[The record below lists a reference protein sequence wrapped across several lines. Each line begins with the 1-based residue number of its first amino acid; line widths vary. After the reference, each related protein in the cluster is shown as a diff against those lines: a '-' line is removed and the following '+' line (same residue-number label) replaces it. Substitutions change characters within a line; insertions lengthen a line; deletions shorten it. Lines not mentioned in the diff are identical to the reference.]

1 MGNLS
6 FIYADNAAT
15 TPLLPEAAQAMAPYY
30 TECFGNPSSPYA
42 AGRRAKTA
50 LENARQTAAS
60 LLGTQKSELF
70 FTSGGTE
77 SNNWAI
83 RSVLQMKAAE
93 NKRHLIV
100 SSIEHPSVLKLAQE
114 YERRGGSVT
123 FLPVGENGIVDPDS
137 LRHALTPSTALVSV
151 MAANNEI
158 GTLQPIE
165 ALGRICREAGVLFHT
180 DAVQA
185 VGHIPLDLSAL
196 PVDLLSFSG
205 HKFGGPKGIGGL
217 FIRSG
222 ILLPPLLLGGEQ
234 EREKRPGTEN
244 VPAIAGLACAL
255 ESACQSMDANSRR
268 VLALRERLIDG
279 ALKIPG
285 SSLNGDRRQRLP
297 GNANFCFEGIEGESL
312 LLMLD
317 MRGIC
322 CSSGSACST
331 GAADPSHVLLALG
344 IPREL
349 ARSSLRVT
357 LSHLNTAAEVD
368 RILRT
373 LTECIDRLRGFRP
386 V

>member
-60 LLGTQKSELF
+60 LLGAQKSELF

-100 SSIEHPSVLKLAQE
+100 SAIEHPSVLKLAQE

-185 VGHIPLDLSAL
+185 IGHIPLDLSAL

-244 VPAIAGLACAL
+244 VPAIAGLARAL
-255 ESACQSMDANSRR
+255 EYACRSMDANSRQ

>member
-77 SNNWAI
+77 SNNWAV

-123 FLPVGENGIVDPDS
+123 FLPVGENGLVDPDS

-244 VPAIAGLACAL
+244 VPAIAGLARAL
-255 ESACQSMDANSRR
+255 EYACRSMDANSRR

-317 MRGIC
+317 MHGIC

>member
-30 TECFGNPSSPYA
+30 TDCFGNPSSPYA

-60 LLGTQKSELF
+60 LLGAQKSELF

-100 SSIEHPSVLKLAQE
+100 SAIEHPSVLKLAQE

-123 FLPVGENGIVDPDS
+123 FLPVGENGLVDPDS

-244 VPAIAGLACAL
+244 VPAIAGLARAL
-255 ESACQSMDANSRR
+255 EYACRSMDANSRQ

-368 RILRT
+368 RILCT

>member
-50 LENARQTAAS
+50 LENARQTAAN

-100 SSIEHPSVLKLAQE
+100 SAIEHPSVLKLAQE

-255 ESACQSMDANSRR
+255 EYACQSMDANSRQ